1 MRKLLKHIPAFASD
15 TVWTAGGFL
24 ILNLCLQALIY
35 PQWTE
40 VLGNEGSGN
49 VLYLIAFTDI
59 FAVTM
64 GTACSYARLK
74 ESVGGD
80 PGRASYTVVLAAA
93 GIAALPLCFLIARG
107 NPATPDTA
115 ACLLYFLVTVL
126 RMIRYW
132 GMVFFNLR
140 KDYRGMFLYHLVIS
154 AGFALGYALFART
167 GLWALSLLPGEA
179 LGVVYLLLRDR
190 TPRGRISPVLIR
202 SCLLLALSYL
212 ISNVFYNADK
222 LILKNLVSAE
232 AVTIFQLSAWGGR
245 VMSLLASSVDAVL
258 IGYLARKQE
267 TPDGR
272 SILRLGVLSLA
283 AALVLSLGAF
293 MVSMV
298 WIRLRYAY
306 NYALVSPYFLPSNAA
321 YAVFFVTEVVTVFL
335 LRYCPSRLQVY
346 VNLVFLLGF
355 VLCMLCTSRFGLNG
369 FILSFLVLN
378 LIRLVSAL
386 LLGWHFLLRRSRA
399 AS

>member
-49 VLYLIAFTDI
+49 VLYLVAFTDI

-107 NPATPDTA
+107 NPAAPDTA

-167 GLWALSLLPGEA
+167 GLWAL
-179 LGVVYLLLRDR
+179 
-190 TPRGRISPVLIR
+190 
-202 SCLLLALSYL
+202 
-212 ISNVFYNADK
+212 
-222 LILKNLVSAE
+222 
-232 AVTIFQLSAWGGR
+232 
-245 VMSLLASSVDAVL
+245 SLLASSVDAVL